1 MIEKY
6 EGNMIF
12 TLSSFTAAFLLGCNY
27 GQSFRPMTGHDNWKV
42 ITHVWLLAGFLLL
55 LPVQAL
61 GIDSPGQQP
70 SPYQIQTQGEDISY
84 TRTSRYLMMRD
95 GIKLAIDVYLP
106 TSWQAGQRLPTMLH
120 QTRYWRAMAYR
131 WPLSVFKE
139 TLPRGLIG
147 QYTKRFLA
155 NGYAWVS
162 IDVRGSGASF
172 GSRRY
177 SHSPEEIKDGAEI
190 VEWIVQQPWSNGK
203 VGSLGISYSGA
214 SAELLLVNQH
224 PAVKAVAPMFSGF
237 DLYSEIIYPGG
248 IHLSWFTNTWYH
260 ITKSLDH
267 NALPFGSWLG
277 ALAIQGVYPV
287 DEDRDERLL
296 DQAIAAHAFNW
307 NPHKEALGITFR
319 DDAPSS
325 SPVPNIDALGPV
337 WYREEIDSSGAAI
350 YSYTGWFDGG
360 YQHAAIRRH
369 LTLTNPNNKLII
381 GPWDHGG
388 RRRIS
393 PYSIGPVQFDHAGE
407 LLKFFDYHLKG
418 IQTGI
423 NREQPIHY
431 FTMGEEQWKSTTSW
445 PPTATPV
452 TLHLAPN
459 FELREE
465 PPADEHT
472 QDIYKVDPTAGTGR
486 ESRWHTLVGLPINDP
501 YPDRIEQDK
510 KLLVYTS
517 APLEEDWEVTG
528 HPSVTLYLNIS
539 GKDATV
545 FAYLEDVNEEG
556 TVSYVTEG
564 MLRAIHRKLSQ
575 TPAPYRDPVPYRTYL
590 QADSQPII
598 PGEITTLTFNLLP
611 TSYLFKKGHRIRLAI
626 AGSDRDHFRPLPGP
640 LPLFRVIRNKMSP
653 SHLTLPIVN
662 N

>member
-1 MIEKY
+1 MSRNTI
-6 EGNMIF
+6 M
-12 TLSSFTAAFLLGCNY
+12 
-27 GQSFRPMTGHDNWKV
+27 
-42 ITHVWLLAGFLLL
+42 THVWLLTGFLLL
-55 LPVQAL
+55 LPVQ
-61 GIDSPGQQP
+61 GIGQQP

-237 DLYSEIIYPGG
+237 DLYPEIIYPGG
-248 IHLSWFTNTWYH
+248 IHLSWFTKTWYH
-260 ITKSLDH
+260 ITKNLDR
-267 NALPFGSWLG
+267 NTLPFGSWLG
-277 ALAIQGVYPV
+277 ALAIQGVHPV
-287 DEDRDERLL
+287 DVDRDERLL

-307 NPHKEALGITFR
+307 NPHKEALGIIFR

-337 WYREEIDSSGAAI
+337 WYHEKIDSSGAAM

-369 LTLTNPNNKLII
+369 LTNPNNKLII

-423 NREQPIHY
+423 NREKPIHY

-517 APLEEDWEVTG
+517 PPLEDDWEVTG
-528 HPSVTLYLNIS
+528 HPSVTLYFNIS

-598 PGEITTLTFNLLP
+598 PGKVTTLTFNLLP

-626 AGSDRDHFRPLPGP
+626 AGSDRDHFRPLPGL
-640 LPLFRVIRNKMSP
+640 LPLFRVIRNHMP
-653 SHLTLPIVN
+653 SHLTKVSP
-662 N
+662 

>member
-1 MIEKY
+1 
-6 EGNMIF
+6 
-12 TLSSFTAAFLLGCNY
+12 
-27 GQSFRPMTGHDNWKV
+27 MTRNT
-42 ITHVWLLAGFLLL
+42 IMTHVWLLAGCLLL

-70 SPYQIQTQGEDISY
+70 SPYQSQTQGEDISY
-84 TRTSRYLMMRD
+84 TRTSRYLTMRD
-95 GIKLAIDVYLP
+95 GIKLAVDVYLP
-106 TSWQAGQRLPTMLH
+106 ASWQTGQRLPTMFH

-131 WPLSVFKE
+131 WPLSAFTE
-139 TLPRGLIG
+139 TLPRGLTG
-147 QYTKRFLA
+147 QYATRFMA

-190 VEWIVQQPWSNGK
+190 VEWILRQPWSNGK
-203 VGSLGISYSGA
+203 IGALGISYSGA

-237 DLYSEIIYPGG
+237 DLYPEIIYPGG

-267 NALPFGSWLG
+267 NALPFGGWFG
-277 ALAIQGVYPV
+277 TLAIQGVYPV
-287 DEDRDERLL
+287 DEDHDETLL
-296 DQAIAAHAFNW
+296 DQAIAAHSFNW
-307 NPHKEALGITFR
+307 NPHQAALGITFR
-319 DDAPSS
+319 DDAPAS
-325 SPVPNIDALGPV
+325 SPVPSIDALGPV
-337 WYREEIDSSGAAI
+337 SYHEEIDSSGAAM

-393 PYSIGPVQFDHAGE
+393 PYSIGPAQFDHAGE
-407 LLKFFDYHLKG
+407 LLKFFDAHLKD
-418 IQTGI
+418 IPTGI
-423 NREQPIHY
+423 DREQPIHY
-431 FTMGEEQWKSTTSW
+431 FTMGEERWKATDTW
-445 PPTATPV
+445 PPAATPT
-452 TLHLAPN
+452 TLYLAAN

-465 PPADEHT
+465 RPRDDQA
-472 QDIYKVDPTAGTGR
+472 QDVYTVDRSAGTGK

-501 YPDRIEQDK
+501 YPDRVEQDK

-517 APLEEDWEVTG
+517 APLEDDWEVTG

-556 TVSYVTEG
+556 ATSYVTEG
-564 MLRAIHRKLSQ
+564 MLRAMHRKLSH
-575 TPAPYRDPVPYRTYL
+575 TPAPYRDPVPYRTYR
-590 QADSQPII
+590 QADSQQII
-598 PGEITTLTFNLLP
+598 PGEVTALTFNLLP
-611 TSYLFKKGHRIRLAI
+611 TSYLFKKGHQIRLAI
-626 AGSDRDHFRPLPGP
+626 AGVDRDHFKILPSP
-640 LPLFRVIRNKMSP
+640 PPTFRVIRNRHTP
-653 SHLTLPIVN
+653 SLLTLPIVTQFQ
-662 N
+662 